1 MYQYHQLYD
10 RDILSTYVFD
20 GKLHIEYS
28 APTEQVIFTREDLM
42 VLLILL
48 IDAEKE
54 VGGEVPEG

>member
-1 MYQYHQLYD
+1 M
-10 RDILSTYVFD
+10 STYVVD

-28 APTEQVIFTREDLM
+28 APTEQAIFTREDLM

-54 VGGEVPEG
+54 VGGEVHEG